1 MTSTAQK
8 RQALANTAALAV
20 ARGAFAAKAIQA
32 AEGRGVAPLPKGMR
46 GSGIY
51 RRETNAVTL
60 DPVPTRRAVKIGKQ
74 YWNSRTLRGLLK
86 SNPAVRN
93 PLTRQPLPQRVVK
106 KYGPMSSG
114 KLPSRNEITK
124 VDDAIEVGRIARH
137 VLSGSTPEER
147 SAGTRMGLLRT
158 HWELTVFDDF
168 KILDVWERPRVRQRQ
183 PLGYFKMIGEGA
195 NRILVFHYLYAD
207 EDTEIFK
214 QAARRGGDFITFHRP
229 RPLRGGGFQPT
240 VW

>member
-60 DPVPTRRAVKIGKQ
+60 DPIPTRRAVKIGKQ
-74 YWNSRTLRGLLK
+74 YWNSSTLRGLLK

-114 KLPSRNEITK
+114 KLPSRTEITK
-124 VDDAIEVGRIARH
+124 VDDAIEVGRIARQ
-137 VLSGSTPEER
+137 VLSGF
-147 SAGTRMGLLRT
+147 RMGLLRT
-158 HWELTVFDDF
+158 HWELTDRLLDNE
-168 KILDVWERPRVRQRQ
+168 KILQVWVRPAIRQRSAF
-183 PLGYFKMIGEGA
+183 GYFKMIGEGA
-195 NRILVFHYLYAD
+195 NRTLVFHFSHAD

-214 QAARRGGDFITFHRP
+214 QAARRGGDFITFHKP
-229 RPLRGGGFQPT
+229 RPLRGAGMYVPP
-240 VW
+240 VLW